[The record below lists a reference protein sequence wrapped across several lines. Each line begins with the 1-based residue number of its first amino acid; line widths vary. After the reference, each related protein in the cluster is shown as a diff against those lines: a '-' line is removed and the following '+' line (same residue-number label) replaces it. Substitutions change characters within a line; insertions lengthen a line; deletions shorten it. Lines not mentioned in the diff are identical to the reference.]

1 MTLKTTIESDI
12 KTALLSGERFKADVL
27 KNLKAAI
34 LNEEVASH
42 ERDTGLDDEAIGKL
56 IVREV
61 KKRHESAAL
70 YKQAQR
76 QELVQQEE
84 SEAEILASYLP
95 EQVSEDDLKKTIA
108 EIIESTGA
116 NGQAAM
122 GQVIGAVKA
131 KFGNAADG
139 AIVARLVKDALL

>member
-1 MTLKTTIESDI
+1 MTLKTTIESDV
-12 KTALLSGERFKADVL
+12 KAALLGGERFKADVL

-34 LNEEVASH
+34 LNEEVALNQ
-42 ERDTGLDDEAIGKL
+42 RDAGLSDELIEKL
-56 IVREV
+56 IAREV

-70 YKQAQR
+70 YRQAQR
-76 QELVQQEE
+76 QELAQQEE
-84 SEAEILASYLP
+84 KEAEILASYLP
-95 EQVSEDDLKKTIA
+95 EQVSEEDLKKAIA

-139 AIVARLVKDALL
+139 ATVAKLVKDALL